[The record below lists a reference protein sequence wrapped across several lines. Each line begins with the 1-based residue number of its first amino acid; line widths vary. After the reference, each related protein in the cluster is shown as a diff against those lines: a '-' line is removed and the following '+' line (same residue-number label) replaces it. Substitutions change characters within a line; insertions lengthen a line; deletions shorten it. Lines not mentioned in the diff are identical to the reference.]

1 MNYLKLTLL
10 LIVFSVIAA
19 PAASQEGVTRYV
31 RFEHDEGISRGV
43 LKGDVI
49 DELEGDDLFGDSS
62 STGRTFSLD
71 SVHLVEPIDPSKV
84 QKVIGIAINTLGAGR
99 EEAVPHPRFFAK
111 MPTSLGG
118 PFDDVELPPE
128 AGNLNYEGELVLVIG
143 KKGRHVSEEDA
154 LDYIFGV
161 TAGDDF
167 SENTWYGE
175 RNGVEEPT
183 RFISKATDSWA
194 PIGPAIVT
202 GIDYS
207 DLEIITRLNGEIVQQ
222 GRTTELAN
230 GVRNLI
236 SYISR
241 YVTLMPGDLIFTG
254 TVAREQGS
262 RRQMQAGDIVEVEI
276 ENIGLIRNTIVD
288 MMSSN

>member
-1 MNYLKLTLL
+1 MKTQKLTLIFL
-10 LIVFSVIAA
+10 LGFLIALPSVA
-19 PAASQEGVTRYV
+19 QDGVTRYV
-31 RFEHDEGISRGV
+31 RFQHNDGISRGI

-49 DELEGDDLFGDSS
+49 DELEGDDLFSES
-62 STGRTFSLD
+62 EATGRTFSLD
-71 SVHLVEPIDPSKV
+71 DVYLVEPINPAKV

-99 EEAVPHPRFFAK
+99 EAAVPHPRFFAK

-143 KKGRHVSEEDA
+143 KKGRHVSEDDA

-207 DLEIITRLNGEIVQQ
+207 DLGIVTRLNGEIVQQ

-262 RRQMQAGDIVEVEI
+262 RRQMQAGDVVEVEI